1 MSIDEIRA
9 LRNAQPFKPFDLI
22 LRDGTKVHVALPER
36 LALAPNGQRLGVYE
50 GMMPTVV
57 DVTSIA
63 GLALARMRKPRSRKK

>member
-9 LRNAQPFKPFDLI
+9 LRNAQPFKPFNLI

-36 LALAPNGQRLGVYE
+36 MALAPNGQKLSVYE

>member
-9 LRNAQPFKPFDLI
+9 LRNAQPIKPFDLI
-22 LRDGTKVHVALPER
+22 LRDGTKVRVALPER
-36 LALAPNGQRLGVYE
+36 MALAPNGQGLGVYE